1 MYRPKILAIS
11 IYGLPPNHASYFP
24 LYAECV
30 ELNIPVLILTG
41 HTAVNLSNET
51 GRPSSLDDMAYISE
65 LKCCTGRVRE
75 FILGVKGA
83 YSTILEAPKFIY
95 RYLRPSSKIFP
106 EPILR
111 FLKRPWPR

>member
-11 IYGLPPNHASYFP
+11 IWITPNHASYFP

-51 GRPSSLDDMAYISE
+51 GRPSSLDDIALHFPE
-65 LKCCTGRVRE
+65 LIIIAGHAG
-75 FILGVKGA
+75 ILGVK
-83 YSTILEAPKFIY
+83 SL
-95 RYLRPSSKIFP
+95 
-106 EPILR
+106 
-111 FLKRPWPR
+111 